1 MWVYIQTHA
10 QVSDCNKGV
19 KSTSTTVYWKNAVL
33 KRLFDVC
40 LLLEFL
46 HWYLFSVLLSAQ
58 FNICDCALLFDLAK
72 IINSTINKAI
82 NVFCPLLCVGG
93 TMYNDQKGVGSGLS
107 KTTKKKLPPNTIK
120 LHRKEMFSKNKLV
133 CGDYHPAP
141 FHRIMHARFA
151 CLAAFVSL
159 FCLWKY
165 WRLTLWHTKWDLK
178 VKTRIV

>member
-46 HWYLFSVLLSAQ
+46 HWYLFSVLLSAH

-107 KTTKKKLPPNTIK
+107 KTTHTQKKYPHKKTKQNYQPTNQPDSKAEPP
-120 LHRKEMFSKNKLV
+120 LHLLAHVWTDFSV
-133 CGDYHPAP
+133 GTH
-141 FHRIMHARFA
+141 
-151 CLAAFVSL
+151 
-159 FCLWKY
+159 
-165 WRLTLWHTKWDLK
+165 
-178 VKTRIV
+178 